1 MTKVIQKTIQTKK
14 YFYLFIFLI
23 YVESFAKQYR
33 RIYSAGEA
41 DVSYTDLPNNI
52 HPRA

>member
-23 YVESFAKQYR
+23 YVKSFVKNIKQYFAKQYPG
-33 RIYSAGEA
+33 IYSAG
-41 DVSYTDLPNNI
+41 PGK
-52 HPRA
+52 